1 MECRRLLVVILIFM
15 VANPCSF
22 YSVGL
27 SKNVQAIDKAKKE
40 YNEWI
45 SWHLQRSNEQLSF
58 LDKKDEINYSG
69 NNVSSTQLERKV
81 RQAEKNKRVITVCQ
95 DGNGDFLTI
104 EDAVHSINVN
114 STRRTVIY
122 IRPGIYRE
130 KVLIPR
136 WKPFVTFMGDEARQP
151 VITGNDTAAALGMDG
166 MPMKTFRSATVA
178 VNSDYFIA
186 YNIRFE
192 NTAPYPETGSNGG
205 QAVALRI
212 SGTKAAFY
220 NCSFY
225 GAQDTLYD
233 HKGLHYFKSCFIQ
246 GSMDFI
252 FGYGRSLYANCHIN
266 SIARGVAALTAQKRN
281 NASLS
286 SGFSFL
292 NCVISG
298 SGFVYL
304 GRAWGDHSR
313 VVFVYTYMDKIVL
326 PGGWDNWGY
335 PDRERTVYY
344 GQYKCIGPGANT
356 TGRVQWGRTLS
367 DEEATPFLSTSFIN
381 GQTWLMGNPAS
392 SLGVHPVIC

>member
-1 MECRRLLVVILIFM
+1 MEYRRLLVVLLIFM
-15 VANPCSF
+15 VANPCYF

-27 SKNVQAIDKAKKE
+27 SEDLQAIDEAKKD
-40 YNEWI
+40 YDEWI

-58 LDKKDEINYSG
+58 LDKKDERNQSG
-69 NNVSSTQLERKV
+69 DNVLSRQLERKV
-81 RQAEKNKRVITVCQ
+81 RQAEEKKRVITVCQ
-95 DGNGDFLTI
+95 NGNGDFLTI
-104 EDAVHSINVN
+104 KDAVHSIDVN

-122 IRPGIYRE
+122 IRAGIYRE
-130 KVLIPR
+130 KVLVPR
-136 WKPFVTFMGDEARQP
+136 SKPFVTFIGDDARQP
-151 VITGNDTAAALGMDG
+151 VITGNDTAAAIGMDG
-166 MPMKTFRSATVA
+166 LPMKTFRSATVA

-225 GAQDTLYD
+225 GTQDTLYD

-266 SIARGVAALTAQKRN
+266 SIAKGVAALTAQKRN

-292 NCVISG
+292 NCLISG
-298 SGFVYL
+298 SGLVYL

-313 VVFVYTYMDKIVL
+313 VVFIYTYMDKIVL
-326 PGGWDNWGY
+326 PEGWDSWGC

-344 GQYKCIGPGANT
+344 GQYQCKGPGANT
-356 TGRVQWGRTLS
+356 TGRVHWGRTLS
-367 DEEATPFLSTSFIN
+367 DEEATPFLSTSFIS
-381 GQTWLMGNPAS
+381 GQKWLMGNPNS
-392 SLGVHPVIC
+392 NLGLL